1 MPFLSLIY
9 MGELF
14 PPHESEAK
22 LSLTGERIAPC
33 IKLNIRQ
40 HNNISKRMSD
50 AEGSPR
56 PPVRDIDP
64 ASKKA
69 SRCIAVRPI
78 QKRLW
83 QAVSQ

>member
-1 MPFLSLIY
+1 MTFLSLIY
-9 MGELF
+9 MGGLF
-14 PPHESEAK
+14 PPYESEAN
-22 LSLTGERIAPC
+22 LSLTRERIALC

-64 ASKKA
+64 ASNKGVKVH
-69 SRCIAVRPI
+69 SG
-78 QKRLW
+78 
-83 QAVSQ
+83 

>member
-9 MGELF
+9 MGGLF
-14 PPHESEAK
+14 PPHKSEAK

-64 ASKKA
+64 TSKKA